1 MHVMVAE
8 IELLVAGLDF
18 IEELGNG
25 DHVPLRIVAC
35 TAGQNKIPFGI
46 ALDERPRDD
55 VIEFSFPVFEGLTA
69 AKAGTGGPAVMLEG
83 FPERQKLIRLRIFS
97 KFAD

>member
-1 MHVMVAE
+1 MHVMVTE

-35 TAGQNKIPFGI
+35 AAGEDEIPFGI

-69 AKAGTGGPAVMLEG
+69 AKNPAS
-83 FPERQKLIRLRIFS
+83 IRNRALFFALAYSTIS
-97 KFAD
+97 K